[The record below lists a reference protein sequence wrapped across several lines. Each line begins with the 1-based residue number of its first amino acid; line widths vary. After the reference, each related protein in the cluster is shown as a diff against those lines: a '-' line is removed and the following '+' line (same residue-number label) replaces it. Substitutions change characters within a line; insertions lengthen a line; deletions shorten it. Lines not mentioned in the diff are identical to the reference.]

1 MSSQKQPSKQPAT
14 TNKVIHKT
22 KTVTAYREPVSKI
35 DSANS
40 YITLKSFAFRTNEVC
55 LKLFAD
61 KFAKE
66 HKALTTARNK
76 YGQVLLQ
83 LLKFNRNLGIHIDF
97 QTNKV
102 CSETEGFQDIE
113 EVNASNKYNNLYN
126 ELFALE
132 LEIGIPTVSD
142 SAVKLP
148 LF

>member
-1 MSSQKQPSKQPAT
+1 MSSPSKKPST
-14 TNKVIHKT
+14 TNKVVTKT
-22 KTVTAYREPVSKI
+22 KVVTAYRGPVTKI
-35 DSANS
+35 DSTNS
-40 YITLKSFAFRTNEVC
+40 YIS

-83 LLKFNRNLGIHIDF
+83 ILKFNRNLGIHIDLK
-97 QTNKV
+97 TL
-102 CSETEGFQDIE
+102 E

-132 LEIGIPTVSD
+132 LEIADLETSLSSCGKAT
-142 SAVKLP
+142 AVLNPSTKSSI
-148 LF
+148 

>member
-1 MSSQKQPSKQPAT
+1 
-14 TNKVIHKT
+14 
-22 KTVTAYREPVSKI
+22 
-35 DSANS
+35 
-40 YITLKSFAFRTNEVC
+40 

-83 LLKFNRNLGIHIDF
+83 ILKFNRNLGIHIDLK
-97 QTNKV
+97 TL
-102 CSETEGFQDIE
+102 E

-132 LEIGIPTVSD
+132 LEIADLETSLSSCGKAT
-142 SAVKLP
+142 AVLNPSTKSSI
-148 LF
+148 

>member
-22 KTVTAYREPVSKI
+22 KTITAYREPVSKI
-35 DSANS
+35 DSTNS
-40 YITLKSFAFRTNEVC
+40 YIT

-83 LLKFNRNLGIHIDF
+83 LLKFNRNLGIHIDL
-97 QTNKV
+97 N
-102 CSETEGFQDIE
+102 DIE

-132 LEIGIPTVSD
+132 LEISDLETSLESCGKATVILNQSP
-142 SAVKLP
+142 KLSS
-148 LF
+148 